1 MSSASEDIYYT
12 ILHSGFI
19 LLTLGDGLPM
29 MVNVSHITHMT
40 PSGTGT
46 HLHILGTTEVYK
58 VMENMNEIQS
68 MVKRSRLADMVTMG
82 GGKA

>member
-1 MSSASEDIYYT
+1 MSSVSEDTYYT
-12 ILHSGFI
+12 SSHSGFI

-58 VMENMNEIQS
+58 VMENMNEIQT
-68 MVKRSRLADMVTMG
+68 MVKLSRQTDLLTIG
-82 GGKA
+82 GGRA

>member
-1 MSSASEDIYYT
+1 MSSTTEEIYYT
-12 ILHSGFI
+12 STHSGFI

-46 HLHILGTTEVYK
+46 HLHILGTNEVYK
-58 VMENMNEIQS
+58 VMESMNEIQT
-68 MVKRSRLADMVTMG
+68 MVKRSRRTDLLTIG
-82 GGKA
+82 GGRA